1 MKSWLLTCVAI
12 GLLQTSAALAEDDKA
27 AKVDDGDIKRLV
39 EQLDSDEFAKREAA
53 AKELAKLGRP
63 AIGALLAAAA
73 EKSSETRL
81 RAMNILKALFNSDD
95 AATKEAAKGALEKL
109 GKSDDSAT
117 RRAAEKILTAP
128 QYEIPLGIW
137 RAEGEAVVFGGRR
150 PIVLQGGGGV
160 TISGTGIRVGAG
172 GQLTLVRVGGGERR
186 VDIIKGTGVGVLLLE
201 GRNGIEI
208 HVRQPQPKGD
218 PKFSRYLA
226 KDSKELAKKH
236 PKIHELYKK
245 LDVYQRNQ
253 TIIGGVKLDF

>member
-12 GLLQTSAALAEDDKA
+12 GLLQTSAALAEDDKP
-27 AKVDDGDIKRLV
+27 AKADDGDIKRLI
-39 EQLDSDEFAKREAA
+39 EQLDSDEFTKREAA

-63 AIGALLAAAA
+63 AIGALTAAAA
-73 EKSSETRL
+73 ETSSETRL
-81 RAMNILKALFNSDD
+81 RSMNILKALFNSDD

-109 GKSDDSAT
+109 GKSDNSAT
-117 RRAAEKILTAP
+117 RRAAEKILAAP
-128 QYEIPLGIW
+128 QYKLPLGIW

-172 GQLTLVRVGGGERR
+172 GQLTLVRVSGGERR

-208 HVRQPQPKGD
+208 HVRRPQEKGD
-218 PKFSRYLA
+218 PQFTRYLA
-226 KDSKELAKKH
+226 KDSKELSNKH
-236 PKIHELYKK
+236 PKIHKLYKI
-245 LDVYQRNQ
+245 LDAYKKTRS
-253 TIIGGVKLDF
+253 IIGGVPIDF